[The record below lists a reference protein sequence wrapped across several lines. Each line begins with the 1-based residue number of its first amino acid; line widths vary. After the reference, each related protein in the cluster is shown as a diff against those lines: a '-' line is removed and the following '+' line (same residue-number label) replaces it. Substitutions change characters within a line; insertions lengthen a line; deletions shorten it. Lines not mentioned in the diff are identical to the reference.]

1 MAARSF
7 PPMEP
12 GGELPGSQQ
21 GNPISSFP
29 YPDPGAS
36 PETRLYEHVGRQ
48 GSYLTL
54 PGNRGFYDL
63 TEISKGILGLEG
75 DWNDVISSV
84 WMHKTSYCVL
94 HEHIHYAGSS
104 LTIWVGMT
112 YQQGQ
117 LNEFGWS
124 DRASSVET
132 W

>member
-1 MAARSF
+1 M
-7 PPMEP
+7 
-12 GGELPGSQQ
+12 
-21 GNPISSFP
+21 
-29 YPDPGAS
+29 
-36 PETRLYEHVGRQ
+36 
-48 GSYLTL
+48 
-54 PGNRGFYDL
+54 
-63 TEISKGILGLEG
+63 
-75 DWNDVISSV
+75 ISSV
-84 WMHKTSYCVL
+84 WMHKTGYCVL